1 MATSIKRK
9 IDYYKITAQGGDNG
23 LFGEKLAEIV
33 SNIAP
38 VDREVDYH
46 GSKANFHASL
56 DEDGYIRGCIHQ
68 LRFSSPTKR
77 KVGDTNTK
85 LVDLEQNE
93 GINEQTY
100 FIYCPETSYI
110 CMEYN
115 YHGPKIGMLINIVNG
130 LYKKHLE
137 SNPVRSSYE
146 LVRRGGTIKKAYESH
161 DIRSVVVKPVDP
173 ITAGLDE
180 DADYPAVV
188 QQFKPPKGTR
198 MVFKLSAREKGTR
211 LMSGDQFKSEVLR
224 SEQDLEYYAKLE
236 VNMFDDETGRTV
248 AYDLVKDKLQD
259 EISVQLVGE
268 SNAVNPESI
277 SRILTERIEY
287 LKENYDIG

>member
-9 IDYYKITAQGGDNG
+9 IDYFKITADGGDKG

-56 DEDGYIRGCIHQ
+56 DEDGYIRGCLHQ

-77 KVGDTNTK
+77 KIGDTNTK

-100 FIYCPETSYI
+100 FIYCPKTSYI

-115 YHGPKIGMLINIVNG
+115 YHGPKIGMLLNIVNA
-130 LYKKHLE
+130 LHKKE
-137 SNPVRSSYE
+137 IEPKARRSSYS

-161 DIRSVVVKPVDP
+161 DIRSITVKPVDP
-173 ITAGLDE
+173 ITAGVNE
-180 DADYPAVV
+180 DADYPSVV
-188 QQFKPPKGTR
+188 QQFKPPKNAR
-198 MVFKLSAREKGTR
+198 MVFKLSAKEKGTR
-211 LMSGDQFKSEVLR
+211 LMSGDEFKSDVLR
-224 SEQDLEYYAKLE
+224 NEQDLEFYAKLE
-236 VNMFDDETGRTV
+236 VSLFDDETGRTV

-259 EISVQLVGE
+259 EVSVQLVGD